1 MGLLG
6 NAAVSSNN
14 NVKGPAIVIT
24 DPTTVED
31 FHKRKAIKMD
41 SQQVRPLTQVS
52 FSLFLNE
59 EAKCRANSS
68 HPASQVMLKSRVN
81 FGAVGKKLSS

>member
-59 EAKCRANSS
+59 EAKCRANSLPCIPS
-68 HPASQVMLKSRVN
+68 DAKE
-81 FGAVGKKLSS
+81 